1 MFLGK
6 PGGKNA
12 LWTNPSAATNDAV
25 KVWCNVGG
33 EKTWVGTMETW
44 KGFNGGD
51 EAPHWPPPIW
61 FDSAPL
67 EVVRADETNM
77 LLRSGYHTSENWTV
91 ALEREFTLKGE
102 RLVAREK
109 LINVANLEMLPM
121 PIPNIQST
129 CAKTTADKLEIGNI
143 GIGNNGNICGSL
155 SDDRRRVWSVTQIP
169 LVDIVEAHLAGEGR
183 SEYFGNCPPLSS
195 PDSTGWSKL
204 DLSGATQHARV
215 AFDGDALAASIPG
228 VGRLVI
234 EQTAGEKHLS
244 AFATPS
250 RAIVYTTGKD
260 FASSKWTGWCREP
273 YIELEFV
280 ALGPD
285 AEQILTF
292 RIESEDGN
300 RKERNQ

>member
-67 EVVRADETNM
+67 EVVRANETNM
-77 LLRSGYHTSENWTV
+77 LLRSGFHMSGNWTV
-91 ALEREFTLKGE
+91 ALEREFTLAGDRLEIKE
-102 RLVAREK
+102 RLCDSASLRE
-109 LINVANLEMLPM
+109 
-121 PIPNIQST
+121 PIPNDS
-129 CAKTTADKLEIGNI
+129 
-143 GIGNNGNICGSL
+143 
-155 SDDRRRVWSVTQIP
+155 RRVWSVTQIP

-195 PDSTGWSKL
+195 SDSTGWSKL
-204 DLSGATQHARV
+204 DLSGVTQHARV

-250 RAIVYTTGKD
+250 RAIVYTTGKK
-260 FASSKWTGWCREP
+260 FALSKWTGWCREP

>member
-25 KVWCNVGG
+25 KVWCNIGG

-44 KGFNGGD
+44 KGFNGGG

-67 EVVRADETNM
+67 EVVRANETNM
-77 LLRSGYHTSENWTV
+77 LLRSGFHMSGNWTV
-91 ALEREFTLKGE
+91 ALEREFTLAE
-102 RLVAREK
+102 DRLEVREK
-109 LINVANLEMLPM
+109 LWDCSQIANVHKSQVNTNDNCNLSFVNNDAHLPFV
-121 PIPNIQST
+121 
-129 CAKTTADKLEIGNI
+129 
-143 GIGNNGNICGSL
+143 NN
-155 SDDRRRVWSVTQIP
+155 DDRRRVWSVTQIP
-169 LVDIVEAHLAGEGR
+169 LVDIVEARLAGEGR
-183 SEYFGNCPPLSS
+183 TEYFGNCPPLSS
-195 PDSTGWSKL
+195 RDSTGWSKL
-204 DLSGATQHARV
+204 DLSVAPQHARV
-215 AFDGDALAASIPG
+215 AFDGDALAAAIPG

-234 EQTAGEKHLS
+234 EQTADEKHLS

-292 RIESEDGN
+292 RIESEDEN